1 MDRRTLLWTIT
12 AFFGASIVF
21 QAIQPATEDASTAT
35 TLGLEVVALVVMIAA
50 IVLIVRRR
58 RRRGP

>member
-21 QAIQPATEDASTAT
+21 QAIQAATEDASTAT
-35 TLGLEVVALVVMIAA
+35 TLGLEVVALVVMVVA
-50 IVLIVRRR
+50 IVLVVR